1 MGRKINLTRE
11 NLRKLVES
19 GLPEGKKQVEYS
31 DSKTS
36 GLSMVHYASGNLVF
50 YFSLSYRKRRYR
62 DRLGDAETLKI
73 SEVRCLANEM
83 RAAIQKGLDPIGTR
97 KMAQMLFKD
106 LVTLYQAETK
116 AKKLSWDSDDSKF
129 RNYLLPYFGSKQLG
143 AITRTSIERYH
154 TQLTEKLS
162 AASANRHL
170 SLLKAIFTHSVDKL
184 RVLKESP
191 ARGIANFPEKQVQR
205 KYFNSKELQLLL
217 AELELESN
225 LEAQNILK
233 FMLLTGCRR
242 NTARTVKLEHY
253 DAYNDTLLVEM
264 TKSGV
269 GQYLVLSE
277 PAKAIIEQQCLK
289 HGCSG
294 LIFRGIDMKSQISC
308 PSAVLKRVCR
318 KAGLQERGCHA
329 MRHTFAV
336 QLLELGCS
344 SYQLQVAL
352 NQRCSSSTAVYSA
365 ISNQK
370 LSQISNDY
378 AKTLGL

>member
-19 GLPEGKKQVEYS
+19 GLPEGKKQIEYS

-62 DRLGDAETLKI
+62 DRLGDVETLKI

-97 KMAQMLFKD
+97 KMAEMLFSD
-106 LVTLYQAETK
+106 LVKLYQAETK

-170 SLLKAIFTHSVDKL
+170 SLLKAILTFSVEKL

-191 ARGIANFPEKQVQR
+191 AKGISNFPEKQVKR
-205 KYFNSKELQLLL
+205 KYFNGEELQILLP
-217 AELELESN
+217 ELQRESN

-242 NTARTVKLEHY
+242 STARKAKLEHY
-253 DAYNDTLLVEM
+253 DAHNGTLLVDM
-264 TKSGV
+264 TKNGE
-269 GQYLVLSE
+269 GCYLVLSE
-277 PAKAIIEQQCLK
+277 PAKAIVEQQCVK
-289 HGCSG
+289 HGKSG
-294 LIFRGIDMKSQISC
+294 YIFRGVDMKSQISC

-318 KAGLQERGCHA
+318 KAGLTERSSHSL
-329 MRHTFAV
+329 RHTFAV
-336 QLLELGCS
+336 QLLELGYS

-352 NQRCSSSTAVYSA
+352 NHRSSASTAVYSA

-370 LSQISNDY
+370 LSQITNDY
-378 AKTLGL
+378 ANTLGL